1 MVFKVIFLS
10 VCKSSWQMRGDE
22 VIVKR
27 EMDIYYGAGGP
38 FYHQPDWAFTSF
50 YVIIGIIFHT
60 DFLKYFSI
68 QHGNLY

>member
-1 MVFKVIFLS
+1 
-10 VCKSSWQMRGDE
+10 MRGDE

-27 EMDIYYGAGGP
+27 EMDIYYRAGGP